1 MGPGTIRCLAH
12 SALPM
17 LDEAVGK
24 GKAGSQI
31 LSKQLK
37 NPPQCLPRSS
47 KARTRARTHAAPR
60 PRLLVA
66 FPSWYCR

>member
-1 MGPGTIRCLAH
+1 VAAQDALA
-12 SALPM
+12 SKQPRPQQQK
-17 LDEAVGK
+17 K

-37 NPPQCLPRSS
+37 NPPQCPPRSS
-47 KARTRARTHAAPR
+47 KARARARTHAAPR

-66 FPSWYCR
+66 